1 MNLVVSHW
9 SANAAV
15 LAVVAGV
22 GAVHLCGLRGVA
34 VDARRRGGDMPRGL
48 GREVAAFYGGL
59 FVVVLALLSPLA
71 YWSAQYIWVRSVQDV
86 LLANL
91 APAFLVLGAP
101 WLVLRRGLP
110 FRLPRAHGP
119 GRDPA
124 AGRGAGS
131 GRGGGSG
138 RGAGWGREPDPGRV
152 TRLARMSALTV
163 IAFNVAWCCWHLPAL
178 YDGAL
183 RYPAVYAAEVV
194 TYLGLGVAFWLQLIG
209 SRPLSPALAPL
220 RRVALLA
227 GTIIVSTLLG
237 MVLVFGYGLAYPGYA
252 GPGHRV
258 LSVVYDQQA
267 GGAVLWVLVAPA
279 YVTVGVALLIRWLND
294 EESQALASGLD
305 RLLKPAKLAWPSRP
319 GLR

>member
-1 MNLVVSHW
+1 MNVVVSHW

-15 LAVVAGV
+15 LAVVAV
-22 GAVHLCGLRGVA
+22 VVAVHLRGLRGMA
-34 VDARRRGGDMPRGL
+34 ADARRGGDMPRGL

-59 FVVVLALLSPLA
+59 FVVVLALVSPLA
-71 YWSAQYIWVRSVQDV
+71 YWSMRYIWVRSVQDV

-101 WLVLRRGLP
+101 WLVLGRGLP

-124 AGRGAGS
+124 VGHAPGTGHGP
-131 GRGGGSG
+131 GT
-138 RGAGWGREPDPGRV
+138 GREPDPGRAA
-152 TRLARMSALTV
+152 RLARMSVFTV
-163 IAFNVAWCCWHLPAL
+163 IAFNVAWCGWHLPAL

-194 TYLGLGVAFWLQLIG
+194 TYLGLGAAFWLQLVG

-227 GTIIVSTLLG
+227 GTVIVSTVLG

-267 GGAVLWVLVAPA
+267 GGAVLWVLVLPA
-279 YVTVGVALLIRWLND
+279 YVIAGVALLIRWLND
-294 EESQALASGLD
+294 EEAQALASGLD
-305 RLLKPAKLAWPSRP
+305 RLLKPAKPAWPSRP

>member
-1 MNLVVSHW
+1 MNVVASHW

-15 LAVVAGV
+15 LAVVAAV
-22 GAVHLCGLRGVA
+22 SAVHLHGLRGMA
-34 VDARRRGGDMPRGL
+34 ADARRGGDMPRGL
-48 GREVAAFYGGL
+48 CREVAAFYGGL
-59 FVVVLALLSPLA
+59 FVVVLALLSPIG

-86 LLANL
+86 LLATL

-110 FRLPRAHGP
+110 FRLPGANGP
-119 GRDPA
+119 GRVPR
-124 AGRGAGS
+124 AGR
-131 GRGGGSG
+131 
-138 RGAGWGREPDPGRV
+138 EHDPRRAA
-152 TRLARMSALTV
+152 RLARLSVLTV
-163 IAFNVAWCCWHLPAL
+163 IAFNVAWCAWHLPAL

-183 RYPAVYAAEVV
+183 RHPAAYAAEVV

-227 GTIIVSTLLG
+227 GTVIVSALLG

-267 GGAVLWVLVAPA
+267 GGAVLWVLVLLA
-279 YVTVGVALLIRWLND
+279 YVTAGVALLIRWLND
-294 EESQALASGLD
+294 EEAQALASGLD
-305 RLLKPAKLAWPSRP
+305 RLLKPPKPAWPSRP

>member
-1 MNLVVSHW
+1 MNMVVSHW

-15 LAVVAGV
+15 LAVVAAV
-22 GAVHLCGLRGVA
+22 GAVHLRGLRGVA
-34 VDARRRGGDMPRGL
+34 ADAGRGGDMPRGL

-71 YWSAQYIWVRSVQDV
+71 YWSAHYIWVRSVQDV

-110 FRLPRAHGP
+110 FRLARAHEP

-124 AGRGAGS
+124 AGHGAGP
-131 GRGGGSG
+131 GHDT
-138 RGAGWGREPDPGRV
+138 DPGRAA
-152 TRLARMSALTV
+152 RLARMSVITV

-209 SRPLSPALAPL
+209 SRPLGPALVPL
-220 RRVALLA
+220 RRAALLA
-227 GTIIVSTLLG
+227 GTVIVSTVLG

-267 GGAVLWVLVAPA
+267 GGAVLWVLVLPA
-279 YVTVGVALLIRWLND
+279 YVTAGVALLIKWLND
-294 EESQALASGLD
+294 EEAQALASGLD
-305 RLLKPAKLAWPSRP
+305 RLLKPAKPAWPSRP
-319 GLR
+319 GLRRS

>member
-1 MNLVVSHW
+1 MNVVASHW

-15 LAVVAGV
+15 LAVVAAV
-22 GAVHLCGLRGVA
+22 VAVHLCGLRGLA
-34 VDARRRGGDMPRGL
+34 ADARRGGDMPRGL
-48 GREVAAFYGGL
+48 HREVAAFYGGL

-71 YWSAQYIWVRSVQDV
+71 YWSAHYIWVRSVQDV

-110 FRLPRAHGP
+110 FRMPRAHGP
-119 GRDPA
+119 ERGPLAQREPA
-124 AGRGAGS
+124 QERAGR
-131 GRGGGSG
+131 R
-138 RGAGWGREPDPGRV
+138 
-152 TRLARMSALTV
+152 ARMSLLLV
-163 IAFNVAWCCWHLPAL
+163 IAFNVAWCGWHVPVL

-183 RYPAVYAAEVV
+183 RYPAAYAAEVV

-227 GTIIVSTLLG
+227 GTVIVSTLLG
-237 MVLVFGYGLAYPGYA
+237 MVLVFGNGLAYPGYV

-258 LSVVYDQQA
+258 LSVVNDQQT
-267 GGAVLWVLVAPA
+267 GGAVLWMLVLPA

-294 EESQALASGLD
+294 EEEQALASGLD
-305 RLLKPAKLAWPSRP
+305 RLLKPAKPAWPTRS

>member
-1 MNLVVSHW
+1 MNVVVSHW

-15 LAVVAGV
+15 LAAVAAV
-22 GAVHLCGLRGVA
+22 TAVHLRGLYGVA
-34 VDARRRGGDMPRGL
+34 ADARGRGGGTPRGL

-59 FVVVLALLSPLA
+59 CVVVLALLSPLA
-71 YWSAQYIWVRSVQDV
+71 YWSAHDIWVRSVQDV

-91 APAFLVLGAP
+91 APAVLVLGAP
-101 WLVLRRGLP
+101 WLVLHRGLS
-110 FRLPRAHGP
+110 FGTRAHGP
-119 GRDPA
+119 GRSP
-124 AGRGAGS
+124 GPGP
-131 GRGGGSG
+131 
-138 RGAGWGREPDPGRV
+138 EPGPGRAA
-152 TRLARMSALTV
+152 RLARVSVLTV
-163 IAFNVAWCCWHLPAL
+163 IAFNVAWCAWHVPAL

-183 RYPAVYAAEVV
+183 RYPAAYAAEVV

-227 GTIIVSTLLG
+227 GTVIVSTVLG

-267 GGAVLWVLVAPA
+267 GGAVLWVLVLPA

-294 EESQALASGLD
+294 EESQALTSGLD
-305 RLLKPAKLAWPSRP
+305 RLLKPAKPAWPSRP

>member
-1 MNLVVSHW
+1 MNVVVSHW

-15 LAVVAGV
+15 LAVVAAV
-22 GAVHLCGLRGVA
+22 TAVHLRGLHGVA
-34 VDARRRGGDMPRGL
+34 ADARRPGGDLPRGL

-59 FVVVLALLSPLA
+59 CVVVLALLSPLA
-71 YWSAQYIWVRSVQDV
+71 YWSAHYIWVRSVQDV

-101 WLVLRRGLP
+101 WLVLHRGLL
-110 FRLPRAHGP
+110 FRTPRAHGP
-119 GRDPA
+119 GRGP
-124 AGRGAGS
+124 GP
-131 GRGGGSG
+131 
-138 RGAGWGREPDPGRV
+138 WPELEPGRAA
-152 TRLARMSALTV
+152 RLARVSVLTV
-163 IAFNVAWCCWHLPAL
+163 IAFNVAWCAWHLPAL

-183 RYPAVYAAEVV
+183 RYPAAYAAEVV

-209 SRPLSPALAPL
+209 SRPLSPPLAPL

-227 GTIIVSTLLG
+227 GTVIVSTVLG

-267 GGAVLWVLVAPA
+267 GGAVLWVLVLPA

-294 EESQALASGLD
+294 EEAQALTSGLD
-305 RLLKPAKLAWPSRP
+305 RLLKPAKPAWPSRP

>member
-1 MNLVVSHW
+1 MNVVDSHW

-15 LAVVAGV
+15 LAAVAAV
-22 GAVHLCGLRGVA
+22 TAVHLRGLHGVA
-34 VDARRRGGDMPRGL
+34 ADARRGGGMPRGL

-59 FVVVLALLSPLA
+59 CVVVLALLSPLA
-71 YWSAQYIWVRSVQDV
+71 YWSAHYIWVRSVQDV

-110 FRLPRAHGP
+110 FLLPRAHAP

-124 AGRGAGS
+124 AGRGAGT
-131 GRGGGSG
+131 RP
-138 RGAGWGREPDPGRV
+138 EPDPGRAAH
-152 TRLARMSALTV
+152 LARMSVLTV
-163 IAFNVAWCCWHLPAL
+163 IAFNVAWCAWHLPAL
-178 YDGAL
+178 YDSVL
-183 RYPAVYAAEVV
+183 RYPAAYAAEVV

-209 SRPLSPALAPL
+209 SRPLSPALVPL

-237 MVLVFGYGLAYPGYA
+237 MVLVFGYGLAYPGYV
-252 GPGHRV
+252 GPGHGV

-267 GGAVLWVLVAPA
+267 GGAVLWVLVLPA

-294 EESQALASGLD
+294 EETQALASGLD
-305 RLLKPAKLAWPSRP
+305 RLLKPAKSAWPSRP

>member
-15 LAVVAGV
+15 LAAVAAV
-22 GAVHLCGLRGVA
+22 TAVHLRGLHGVA
-34 VDARRRGGDMPRGL
+34 ADARRSGEDTPRGL
-48 GREVAAFYGGL
+48 SREVAAFYGGL
-59 FVVVLALLSPLA
+59 LVVVLALLSPLA
-71 YWSAQYIWVRSVQDV
+71 YWSARYIWVRSVQDV

-101 WLVLRRGLP
+101 WLVLHRGLP
-110 FRLPRAHGP
+110 FRMPRAHVPGRGP
-119 GRDPA
+119 GPGPEPGQ
-124 AGRGAGS
+124 GRSPGPWRA
-131 GRGGGSG
+131 
-138 RGAGWGREPDPGRV
+138 PDPGRAA
-152 TRLARMSALTV
+152 RLARISVLAV
-163 IAFNVAWCCWHLPAL
+163 VAFDVAWCGWHLPAL

-183 RYPAVYAAEVV
+183 RYPAAYAAEVV

-252 GPGHRV
+252 SPGQRV

-267 GGAVLWVLVAPA
+267 GGAVLWVLVLPA

-294 EESQALASGLD
+294 EEAQALASGLD
-305 RLLKPAKLAWPSRP
+305 RLLKPAKPAWPSRP

>member
-1 MNLVVSHW
+1 MNVVVSHW

-15 LAVVAGV
+15 LAVVAAV
-22 GAVHLCGLRGVA
+22 SAVHLCGLRGLA
-34 VDARRRGGDMPRGL
+34 ADARRGGVLPRGL

-71 YWSAQYIWVRSVQDV
+71 YWSAHYIWVRSVQDV

-110 FRLPRAHGP
+110 IRVPRAHGP
-119 GRDPA
+119 GNDPA
-124 AGRGAGS
+124 TGRGAGP
-131 GRGGGSG
+131 GPR
-138 RGAGWGREPDPGRV
+138 PDPGRAARV
-152 TRLARMSALTV
+152 ARMSVLTV
-163 IAFNVAWCCWHLPAL
+163 IAFNVAWCAWHLPAL
-178 YDGAL
+178 YDGAW
-183 RYPAVYAAEVV
+183 YPAVYAAEVV

-220 RRVALLA
+220 RRVALLV

-237 MVLVFGYGLAYPGYA
+237 MVLVFGYGLAYPSYV

-267 GGAVLWVLVAPA
+267 GGAVLWVLVLPP
-279 YVTVGVALLIRWLND
+279 YVTVGVALLVRWLKD
-294 EESQALASGLD
+294 EEAEALASGLD
-305 RLLKPAKLAWPSRP
+305 RLLKPAKPAWPSRP

>member
-1 MNLVVSHW
+1 MNVVDSHW

-15 LAVVAGV
+15 LAAVAAV
-22 GAVHLCGLRGVA
+22 TAVHLRGLHGVA
-34 VDARRRGGDMPRGL
+34 ADARRGGGMPRGL

-59 FVVVLALLSPLA
+59 CVVVLALLSPLA
-71 YWSAQYIWVRSVQDV
+71 YWSAHYIWVRSVQDV

-101 WLVLRRGLP
+101 WLVLHRGLS
-110 FRLPRAHGP
+110 FRTRAHGP
-119 GRDPA
+119 GRSP
-124 AGRGAGS
+124 GL
-131 GRGGGSG
+131 
-138 RGAGWGREPDPGRV
+138 WPEPEPGRAA
-152 TRLARMSALTV
+152 RLARASVLTV
-163 IAFNVAWCCWHLPAL
+163 IAFNVAWCAWHVPAL

-183 RYPAVYAAEVV
+183 RYPAAYAAEVV

-209 SRPLSPALAPL
+209 SRPRSPALAPL

-227 GTIIVSTLLG
+227 GTVIVSSVLG

-258 LSVVYDQQA
+258 LSVVYDQQT
-267 GGAVLWVLVAPA
+267 GGAVLWMLVLPT
-279 YVTVGVALLIRWLND
+279 YVTVGVALLIGWLKD
-294 EESQALASGLD
+294 EEDQALAGGLD
-305 RLLKPAKLAWPSRP
+305 RLLKPAKPAWPSRP

>member
-1 MNLVVSHW
+1 MNVVVSHW

-15 LAVVAGV
+15 LAVVATV
-22 GAVHLCGLRGVA
+22 TAVHLRGLHGVA
-34 VDARRRGGDMPRGL
+34 ADARRRGGDTPHGL

-71 YWSAQYIWVRSVQDV
+71 YWSAHYIWVRSVQDV

-119 GRDPA
+119 GRSPA
-124 AGRGAGS
+124 PGRGP
-131 GRGGGSG
+131 
-138 RGAGWGREPDPGRV
+138 EPGRAA
-152 TRLARMSALTV
+152 RLARMSVLTV
-163 IAFNVAWCCWHLPAL
+163 VAFNVAWCGWHLPAL

-183 RYPAVYAAEVV
+183 RYPAAYAAEVV

-227 GTIIVSTLLG
+227 GTVIVSTLLG

-267 GGAVLWVLVAPA
+267 GGAVLWVLVLPA

-294 EESQALASGLD
+294 EEAQALASGLD
-305 RLLKPAKLAWPSRP
+305 RLLKPAKPAWPTRS
-319 GLR
+319 GL

>member
-1 MNLVVSHW
+1 MNVVVSHW
-9 SANAAV
+9 SANAAI
-15 LAVVAGV
+15 LAVVATV
-22 GAVHLCGLRGVA
+22 TAVHLRGLHGVA
-34 VDARRRGGDMPRGL
+34 ADARRRGGDTPHGL

-71 YWSAQYIWVRSVQDV
+71 YWSAHYIWVRSVQDV

-119 GRDPA
+119 GRSPGP
-124 AGRGAGS
+124 GRG
-131 GRGGGSG
+131 
-138 RGAGWGREPDPGRV
+138 PGRAA
-152 TRLARMSALTV
+152 RLARMSVLTV
-163 IAFNVAWCCWHLPAL
+163 VAFNVAWCGWHLPAL

-183 RYPAVYAAEVV
+183 RYPAAYAAEVV

-227 GTIIVSTLLG
+227 GTVIVSTLLG

-267 GGAVLWVLVAPA
+267 GGAVLWVLVLPA

-294 EESQALASGLD
+294 EEAQALASGLD
-305 RLLKPAKLAWPSRP
+305 RLLKPAKPAWPTRP
-319 GLR
+319 GL

>member
-1 MNLVVSHW
+1 MAPSRLATTVMNVVVSHW
-9 SANAAV
+9 SASAAV

-22 GAVHLCGLRGVA
+22 SAVHLRGLHGMA
-34 VDARRRGGDMPRGL
+34 TDARRRGGDVPPGL

-59 FVVVLALLSPLA
+59 VVVVLALLSPLA
-71 YWSAQYIWVRSVQDV
+71 YWSARYIWVRSVQDV

-110 FRLPRAHGP
+110 FRMP
-119 GRDPA
+119 G
-124 AGRGAGS
+124 AGRA
-131 GRGGGSG
+131 
-138 RGAGWGREPDPGRV
+138 A
-152 TRLARMSALTV
+152 RLARMPVLTA
-163 IAFNVAWCCWHLPAL
+163 IAFNVAWCGWHLPAL

-183 RYPAVYAAEVV
+183 RYPAAYAAEVV

-220 RRVALLA
+220 RRVALLT
-227 GTIIVSTLLG
+227 GTVIVSTLLG

-258 LSVVYDQQA
+258 LSVVYDQQT
-267 GGAVLWVLVAPA
+267 GGAVLWVLVLPA
-279 YVTVGVALLIRWLND
+279 YITVGVALLIRWLTD
-294 EESQALASGLD
+294 EEAQALASGLD
-305 RLLKPAKLAWPSRP
+305 RLLKPAKPAWPTRP
-319 GLR
+319 GL